1 MTIMRKQ
8 QQSFQIFSS
17 RSSTFYDSLDT
28 LNTPQG
34 ILITY
39 TLEIQYCQKFGII
52 VYPTEVIAVR
62 KEKLKSCLIK
72 NLIENKD
79 TVDIYNINFEIR
91 IKLTKYIL

>member
-1 MTIMRKQ
+1 M
-8 QQSFQIFSS
+8 
-17 RSSTFYDSLDT
+17 YL
-28 LNTPQG
+28 
-34 ILITY
+34 
-39 TLEIQYCQKFGII
+39 
-52 VYPTEVIAVR
+52 TEVIAVR